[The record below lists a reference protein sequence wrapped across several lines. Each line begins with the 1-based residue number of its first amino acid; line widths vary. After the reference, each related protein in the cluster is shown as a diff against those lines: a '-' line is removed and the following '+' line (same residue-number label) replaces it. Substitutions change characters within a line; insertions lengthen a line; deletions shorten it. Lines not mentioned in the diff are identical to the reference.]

1 MKITRRATGLLV
13 YVRYLGSMWVYIAY
27 VYFSFQVSV
36 ETDPDWNRFGFPEQ
50 KLKLQKLSDILVS
63 TVSKTDTLRYFNP

>member
-1 MKITRRATGLLV
+1 MKIKRRVTGLLV

-36 ETDPDWNRFGFPEQ
+36 ETDPD
-50 KLKLQKLSDILVS
+50 
-63 TVSKTDTLRYFNP
+63 